1 MVKRGFF
8 FWIEMIF
15 LIIIIT
21 IVVLTLPKST
31 DGFLAAKDSAEL
43 GKMGFNA
50 MQNLDQSRVL
60 ETYIS
65 PTTFASSNFAALS
78 VYIRKSLPSTTT
90 IDVEYFDGTTCFSEF
105 GSPLS
110 SCGNFTI
117 SKDTVVTDYAFARTG
132 KLIDIRLYL
141 RRLFA

>member
-21 IVVLTLPKST
+21 IVVLSLPKSE

-43 GKMGFNA
+43 GKIGFNA
-50 MQNLDQSRVL
+50 VQNLDQSEVL
-60 ETYIS
+60 ETYINS
-65 PTTFASSNFAALS
+65 TNFASSNFTALS

-90 IDVEYFDGTTCFSEF
+90 TNIEYFNGTTCFSES
-105 GSPLS
+105 GTTLS

-117 SKDTVVTDYAFARTG
+117 SKDTVVADYAFARAG

>member
-21 IVVLTLPKST
+21 IVVLTLPKSS

-43 GKMGFNA
+43 GKIGFNA
-50 MQNLDQSRVL
+50 VQNLDQSRVL
-60 ETYIS
+60 EMYIN
-65 PTTFASSNFAALS
+65 PTNFASSNFAALS
-78 VYIRKSLPSTTT
+78 VYIRKSMPSTITAN
-90 IDVEYFDGTTCFSEF
+90 VEYFDGTICFSES

-110 SCGNFTI
+110 SCGNLTI
-117 SKDTVVTDYAFARTG
+117 SKDTVVTDYTFARVNTLITI
-132 KLIDIRLYL
+132 KLFL

>member
-21 IVVLTLPKST
+21 IVVLTLPKSN

-43 GKMGFNA
+43 GKLGFNA
-50 MQNLDQSRVL
+50 VQNLDQSRVL
-60 ETYIS
+60 ETYIN
-65 PTTFASSNFAALS
+65 PTNFASSNFTALS
-78 VYIRKSLPSTTT
+78 VYIRKSISSTTT
-90 IDVEYFDGTTCFSEF
+90 ANIEYFDGTTCFSES
-105 GSPLS
+105 GVPLG

-117 SKDTVVTDYAFARTG
+117 SKDTVVTDYTFARAG
-132 KLIDIRLYL
+132 KLIDIKLYL